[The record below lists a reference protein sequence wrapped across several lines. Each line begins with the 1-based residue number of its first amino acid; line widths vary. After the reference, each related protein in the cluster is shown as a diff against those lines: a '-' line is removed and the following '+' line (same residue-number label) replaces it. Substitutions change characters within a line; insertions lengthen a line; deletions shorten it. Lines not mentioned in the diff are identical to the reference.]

1 MRARVIAFLCV
12 LGLVGRAG
20 LAGAQPAPSAERA
33 PPAASAPPA
42 VTAPPAVGIDEAPD
56 EPPEDG
62 YDAPPP
68 TPRRAAADAMMVR
81 STLTLLLVIVIGGY
95 LFRQTGGGRGVAGGV
110 GGAWGSY
117 YLIWMVVPVLIAI
130 VTAHPAVLAVV
141 VLGVAAR
148 PWLPDPIQW
157 LRHARRTRA
166 LEAQVRV
173 NPANAVARRELAA
186 IWIDKRR
193 PARALPHL
201 AAARAREPD
210 DVELQL
216 LEGQAQALAGRHA
229 EAAASFA
236 AIGERSP
243 KFRYGAPWMARA
255 DALAAVG
262 QWAEADAALARF
274 QAVNS
279 SSVEGHVKRA
289 RARAR
294 QGDAAGARRERAAG
308 RALYGELPRF
318 QRRHQRWWYA
328 RALIGW

>member
-1 MRARVIAFLCV
+1 MRAWVIAFVWV
-12 LGLVGRAG
+12 LGLVAGAGRAV
-20 LAGAQPAPSAERA
+20 AQPGPTAARA
-33 PPAASAPPA
+33 PAPAIATPP
-42 VTAPPAVGIDEAPD
+42 DEAPD
-56 EPPEDG
+56 EAPDEG
-62 YDAPPP
+62 YAPPP
-68 TPRRAAADAMMVR
+68 PAPRQVASDAMMVR
-81 STLTLLLVIVIGGY
+81 STLTLLLVIVVGGY

-157 LRHARRTRA
+157 LRHARRTGA

-210 DVELQL
+210 DLELEL

-236 AIGERSP
+236 AIGERAP
-243 KFRYGAPWMARA
+243 KFRYGAPWMAQA
-255 DALAAVG
+255 DALAAAG

-274 QAVNS
+274 QATNS

-294 QGDAAGARRERAAG
+294 QGDRAGARRERAAG

-328 RALIGW
+328 RALLGW

>member
-1 MRARVIAFLCV
+1 
-12 LGLVGRAG
+12 
-20 LAGAQPAPSAERA
+20 
-33 PPAASAPPA
+33 
-42 VTAPPAVGIDEAPD
+42 
-56 EPPEDG
+56 
-62 YDAPPP
+62 
-68 TPRRAAADAMMVR
+68 
-81 STLTLLLVIVIGGY
+81 
-95 LFRQTGGGRGVAGGV
+95 
-110 GGAWGSY
+110 
-117 YLIWMVVPVLIAI
+117 
-130 VTAHPAVLAVV
+130 VLAR
-141 VLGVAAR
+141 GAAVAA
-148 PWLPDPIQW
+148 DPIQW
-157 LRHARRTRA
+157 LRCRLAHPRARGA
-166 LEAQVRV
+166 GAGQ
-173 NPANAVARRELAA
+173 PANAVAARAGG
-186 IWIDKRR
+186 DPDDGRR

-201 AAARAREPD
+201 AAARAREPAD
-210 DVELQL
+210 IELQL

-229 EAAASFA
+229 EAATSFA